1 MDHYPDISVNER
13 EYRDALASSRLDS
26 ASAVAKA
33 AAHETALR
41 QEHATERSSSYQS
54 FPSPSGHSSNPSV
67 HRTDSSSSNVE
78 SSNVE
83 SSNVESSNVESSN
96 VESSNVESDQCLEAE
111 YARYTNA
118 PPPYSEKEYEGKDEE
133 EQTYMRMTD
142 YSKEISRMM
151 GRQLVSGMKMDKSEQ
166 GQGEE
171 KAM

>member
-1 MDHYPDISVNER
+1 MEHYPDISVNER

-78 SSNVE
+78 SSNI
-83 SSNVESSNVESSN
+83 ESSN